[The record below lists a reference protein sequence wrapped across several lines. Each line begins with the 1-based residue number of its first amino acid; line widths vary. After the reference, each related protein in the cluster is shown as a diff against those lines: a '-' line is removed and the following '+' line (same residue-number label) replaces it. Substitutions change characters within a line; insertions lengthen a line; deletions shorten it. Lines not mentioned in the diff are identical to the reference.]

1 MIQTKLFYVSE
12 ILPLVVLILNTD
24 IHLIMTQ
31 VSYAVTMSELC
42 ACNQKCNSVLYCV
55 SK

>member
-1 MIQTKLFYVSE
+1 MIQTKQFYVSE

-31 VSYAVTMSELC
+31 VS
-42 ACNQKCNSVLYCV
+42 
-55 SK
+55 